1 MIERRNRSP
10 LHLFRG
16 IDVKFFVAGI
26 SHKTAPVEVREQFAV
41 QRDELVDLARY
52 LKGFRHLDEV
62 ILLSTCNRVEIYGT
76 TQQSIGRI
84 KSALQLLSSE
94 PVDLDPYIYVH
105 TGAEAARHL
114 FRVTAGLDSM
124 ALGET
129 EITGQIKNAYETAR
143 ENGLTGPVLNR
154 LFQKAFKAAKEIRT
168 RTAIGRGTV
177 SIKSA
182 AVELIE
188 KAFSDDLASKSVMVI
203 GAGEM
208 AERCVKSLVRKGVRS
223 IFVSSRSF
231 DRAIDLANRCGG
243 DAVCF
248 GNCLFEM
255 RDVDAVITATSSAK
269 ILLGCDDIENLMQAR
284 RNRPLL
290 LIDLSVPR
298 NIDPAVTRLD
308 HISLHN
314 IDDLEALAR
323 RGFQAR
329 ERELAA
335 CHQII
340 EAHVA
345 SLMEKL
351 NAEDERLSIEQRKD
365 RWMPDPFA
373 TSSNLLPTAA

>member
-1 MIERRNRSP
+1 M
-10 LHLFRG
+10 
-16 IDVKFFVAGI
+16 V
-26 SHKTAPVEVREQFAV
+26 
-41 QRDELVDLARY
+41 
-52 LKGFRHLDEV
+52 
-62 ILLSTCNRVEIYGT
+62 
-76 TQQSIGRI
+76 
-84 KSALQLLSSE
+84 
-94 PVDLDPYIYVH
+94 
-105 TGAEAARHL
+105 
-114 FRVTAGLDSM
+114 
-124 ALGET
+124 LGET

-143 ENGLTGPVLNR
+143 EAGLTGPVLNR
-154 LFQKAFKAAKEIRT
+154 LFQKAFQTTKEIRT

-188 KAFSDDLASKSVMVI
+188 KAFSDDLANKSVMVI

-208 AERCVKSLVRKGVRS
+208 AERCVQLLVKKGVRS

-248 GNCLFEM
+248 GYCLFEM
-255 RDVDAVITATSSAK
+255 RDVDVVVAATSSGQS
-269 ILLGCDDIENLMQAR
+269 LLALDDMENLMKAR

-298 NIDPAVTRLD
+298 NIDPAASQLENVTLY
-308 HISLHN
+308 N

-323 RGFQAR
+323 QGAQAR
-329 ERELAA
+329 ERELAT

-345 SLMEKL
+345 ALTEKL
-351 NAEDERLSIEQRKD
+351 NAEVKRLSAKERKN
-365 RWMPDPFA
+365 RWMPDPL
-373 TSSNLLPTAA
+373 TTPSNLLPTAA